1 MMMSSEPVQ
10 EGNVVAGDDHTIMI
24 SDGDL
29 TNALDE
35 TEEDSKGLHATDF
48 NEKPS
53 GASDAM
59 SSGEQQK
66 LSDKIHEDGP
76 KLNGTAQTLS
86 STATILGNTSD
97 RNDFLPRE
105 QSSPSQNPSNKTQN
119 EGGLIN
125 AVKQWVSSS
134 TNANAN
140 AIDESTG
147 DNYHRDVVDNIESA
161 LKSRKNTSTIEAK
174 QSEKKMILGDKGL
187 DESLLNDELPQDL
200 EMGRKRSS
208 TYDESAVRCSIN
220 ANDKLPESNEGGDGK
235 SKFKYT
241 NGNWNNRMRSKTDDE
256 LRVMGECS
264 FFYGDMGSEDNP
276 SPSRKISQDRD
287 EETENGYFDHGH
299 LGKYHRTRV
308 VNPRAIAQA
317 LSSSARRQWTERRY
331 RCRLKQ
337 STSKPP
343 QSWDRQ
349 RHQIESPKCDQQLE
363 LPTYELTTEHRQAF
377 QAAHAALNEQV
388 ANEYSRNKHAI
399 NLVEYGYDFDIDLD
413 LNLTIDDNQQEE
425 IRSDLTKSSLAIRG
439 GQIRLPVD
447 NVRLVMDSHLQP
459 GILSVESRE
468 GGYMGYEN
476 YGNGNRYG
484 NISANEAVPQSP
496 GEKDSMKIK
505 EKKYRKVAADPLSD
519 KIWRRNELSYVLT
532 VDDSLYRR
540 LFQEMNDS
548 HRLPLGMYYC
558 CHVVESEASH
568 DHVGIGVAIS
578 ILMVVFVFLVV
589 GMLIWPID

>member
-1 MMMSSEPVQ
+1 MSSEPAQ
-10 EGNVVAGDDHTIMI
+10 EGTIVIPDD
-24 SDGDL
+24 GL
-29 TNALDE
+29 TNAVHE
-35 TEEDSKGLHATDF
+35 TEEDSNGLHATDV
-48 NEKPS
+48 NKKPS
-53 GASDAM
+53 SASDV
-59 SSGEQQK
+59 SSEEQQK
-66 LSDKIHEDGP
+66 LSNEIHNV
-76 KLNGTAQTLS
+76 NGTAQTLRA
-86 STATILGNTSD
+86 TATILGNTSD

-105 QSSPSQNPSNKTQN
+105 QSKPDQNQSNKPQG
-119 EGGLIN
+119 EGGVIN

-134 TNANAN
+134 TNANVY
-140 AIDESTG
+140 DESTG
-147 DNYHRDVVDNIESA
+147 DEYHRDVVDNIESA
-161 LKSRKNTSTIEAK
+161 LNSRKNTSTIEAK
-174 QSEKKMILGDKGL
+174 QSGRKMSLDDRGL
-187 DESLLNDELPQDL
+187 DESLLDDELPQDS
-200 EMGRKRSS
+200 ETGRRRSS
-208 TYDESAVRCSIN
+208 TYDDAVVRCNID
-220 ANDKLPESNEGGDGK
+220 ANDKAPECNEGGDGK

-241 NGNWNNRMRSKTDDE
+241 NGNWNNRTRSKTDDD
-256 LRVMGECS
+256 LRVMGDCS
-264 FFYGDMGSEDNP
+264 FFYGDMGSEENP
-276 SPSRKISQDRD
+276 SPPRKISHEHD
-287 EETENGYFDHGH
+287 EESENGYFDKGH
-299 LGKYHRTRV
+299 LSKYHRARV

-331 RCRLKQ
+331 RRRLKQ
-337 STSKPP
+337 STFKPP
-343 QSWDRQ
+343 QSWDQ
-349 RHQIESPKCDQQLE
+349 RRRPTESSQFDQQLE

-399 NLVEYGYDFDIDLD
+399 NLVEYGYDIDIDLD

-459 GILSVESRE
+459 GILSVESRV

-496 GEKDSMKIK
+496 GTEEVKDSKK
-505 EKKYRKVAADPLSD
+505 KKGKKYHRVAPAGPLSD
-519 KIWRRNELSYVLT
+519 QVWRRNELSYVLT

-589 GMLIWPID
+589 GMLIWPMD